1 MTNSIKEL
9 YPLSIDIPNKIGCL
23 KILQSFVVESAK
35 LLDIDKKNVSKLEL
49 ICEEAL
55 TYVMQASFDKDED
68 SRIKIELG
76 IDDSHFR
83 ISFFDKGLPYD
94 ESLSPSYEIKKDIED
109 ISSLKGMELFF
120 LKKFTKQLEWI
131 NHGNSG
137 KELRLLLPMPYSDI
151 TELDT
156 VKEKSD
162 DRSVDASQILI
173 RKMQP
178 SDAISIARVIYRT
191 YGYTYPNEDMYY
203 PQKIQEFNASFKLVS
218 IVCID
223 ESTHELIG
231 HYALERESLGII
243 AESGQ
248 AVVMPQ
254 YRGLNLM
261 SKMRYELENCAKE
274 LKLEGTMAQPVTTH
288 TFSQKVNIKNGS
300 KVCGISFGLVP
311 KELNFK
317 AIASP
322 LSQRESCMLY
332 FKLLKNRKR
341 NIYIP
346 KKHQDMI
353 TKIYNNIGLDYL
365 ASTKQSNKKS
375 ANIDS
380 SYNTSWGFGVI
391 NVEEIALDSLPQ
403 IKTAL
408 HHLRLDLSAD
418 VIFLY
423 ISLEHATIDE
433 LVEDIEKLGFFFC
446 GITPSFLNGKDVI
459 RFEYLNTMIDTAKIK
474 VESDI
479 AKELFE
485 YVKNQMQRVLL

>member
-35 LLDIDKKNVSKLEL
+35 LFDIDKKVASKLEL

-55 TYVMQASFDKDED
+55 TYVLQASFDKDED

-109 ISSLKGMELFF
+109 VSSLKGMELFF

-151 TELDT
+151 TEIDT
-156 VKEKSD
+156 VKEESD
-162 DRSVDASQILI
+162 DKSIDASQILI

-203 PQKIQEFNASFKLVS
+203 PQKIQEFNASSKLVS

-223 ESTHELIG
+223 EKTHELIG

-261 SKMRYELENCAKE
+261 FKMRYELEKCAKE

-288 TFSQKVNIKNGS
+288 KY
-300 KVCGISFGLVP
+300 
-311 KELNFK
+311 
-317 AIASP
+317 
-322 LSQRESCMLY
+322 R
-332 FKLLKNRKR
+332 
-341 NIYIP
+341 
-346 KKHQDMI
+346 
-353 TKIYNNIGLDYL
+353 IGLPDLYK
-365 ASTKQSNKKS
+365 TIKQ
-375 ANIDS
+375 
-380 SYNTSWGFGVI
+380 
-391 NVEEIALDSLPQ
+391 EECKYRFIL
-403 IKTAL
+403 L
-408 HHLRLDLSAD
+408 H
-418 VIFLY
+418 I
-423 ISLEHATIDE
+423 
-433 LVEDIEKLGFFFC
+433 LGIWC
-446 GITPSFLNGKDVI
+446 
-459 RFEYLNTMIDTAKIK
+459 Y
-474 VESDI
+474 
-479 AKELFE
+479 
-485 YVKNQMQRVLL
+485 